1 MPGRF
6 AGETRTASTG
16 TRGNRALENEEQVEG
31 RGPRVYSVSGLTAE
45 IRDLLEGRFPFVW
58 VEGELSNVRTPA
70 SGHCY
75 MALKDEAAQIRAV
88 MFRPKVRTLRFRLE
102 DGMKVISQGRVGLYE
117 PRGEYQLVLDYLEPL
132 GVGALALAYEQLK
145 QKLAAAGWF
154 RKEDKK
160 PLPFLPSRVAVIT
173 SPTGAAVRDFLNV
186 IQRRFGNIGI
196 TVVPVRVQGD
206 RAAREISEAIET
218 VNRHLDVDVIVLT
231 RGGGS
236 LEDLWP
242 FNEEIVARAIR
253 GSRIPVVSA
262 VGHEIDVTIAD
273 LVADLRAPTPSAAA
287 ELLVSEKETL
297 KTRIRDLRDR
307 LVSGLRTRLQR
318 RSERL
323 GHFGVRLRDPRK
335 AIEQSWMQLDDLG
348 ARLVRN
354 ETFLVREHAARLR
367 AATDRLARGGPRRRI
382 RDLRQ
387 ELGFFLRTLDAGL
400 ARTLST
406 HRSALSVL
414 EGRLRGLDPHGVLQ
428 RGYSITRLLP
438 EGGVLRRASA
448 ARRGDR
454 VKVTLARGTLECRID
469 KVFES

>member
-1 MPGRF
+1 
-6 AGETRTASTG
+6 
-16 TRGNRALENEEQVEG
+16 LENEERVES
-31 RGPRVYSVSGLTAE
+31 RGPRVYTVSGLTAE
-45 IRDLLEGRFPFVW
+45 IRDLLENRFPFVW

-75 MALKDEAAQIRAV
+75 MALKDEASQVRAV
-88 MFRPKVRTLRFRLE
+88 MFRPRVRTLRFRPE
-102 DGMKVISQGRVGLYE
+102 DGMKVIAQGRVGVYE

-154 RKEDKK
+154 REEIKK

-196 TVVPVRVQGD
+196 TVVPVRVQGE

-218 VNRHLDVDVIVLT
+218 VNRHLDVDVVVLT

-287 ELLVSEKETL
+287 ELLVSEKEIL
-297 KTRIRDLRDR
+297 LDRIHDHPDR
-307 LVSGLRTRLQR
+307 LVKAVRARVQR
-318 RSERL
+318 RSEHLDHL
-323 GHFGVRLRDPRK
+323 GTRLRDPRK
-335 AIEQSWMQLDDLG
+335 TIEQSWMRLDDLG

-354 ETFLVREHAARLR
+354 EAFRVRELAERLR
-367 AATDRLARGGPRRRI
+367 ASTDRLARTGPRRRVQE
-382 RDLRQ
+382 LRQ
-387 ELGFFLRTLDAGL
+387 ELGFLLRTVDAGMK
-400 ARTLST
+400 RSLST

-438 EGGVLRRASA
+438 EGRLLRRASEV
-448 ARRGDR
+448 RTGDR
-454 VKVTLARGTLECRID
+454 VKVILARGALECRID
-469 KVFES
+469 KTFES

>member
-1 MPGRF
+1 M
-6 AGETRTASTG
+6 
-16 TRGNRALENEEQVEG
+16 ENEEQVES

-45 IRDLLEGRFPFVW
+45 IRDLLENRFPFVW

-75 MALKDEAAQIRAV
+75 MALKDESAQIRAV
-88 MFRPKVRTLRFRLE
+88 MFRPRVRTLRFRLE
-102 DGMKVISQGRVGLYE
+102 DGMKVISQGRIGVYE

-145 QKLAAAGWF
+145 QKLAEAGWF
-154 RKEDKK
+154 RQEAKK

-186 IQRRFGNIGI
+186 IQRRFGNIEI

-206 RAAREISEAIET
+206 RAAREISEAIDT

-287 ELLVSEKETL
+287 ELLVSEKGIL
-297 KTRIRDLRDR
+297 STRVRDLRER
-307 LVSGLRTRLQR
+307 LVTGLRARLQR
-318 RSERL
+318 HSERL
-323 GHFGVRLRDPRK
+323 GHLRTRVRDPRK
-335 AIEQSWMQLDDLG
+335 AIEQSWMRLDDLG

-354 ETFLVREHAARLR
+354 ETFLVREHVARLR
-367 AATDRLARGGPRRRI
+367 TSTGRLARSDPRRRI
-382 RDLRQ
+382 QELRQ
-387 ELGFFLRTLDAGL
+387 ELGFFLRSLDTGME
-400 ARTLST
+400 RTFT
-406 HRSALSVL
+406 NHRSALSVL

-448 ARRGDR
+448 VRAGDR

-469 KVFES
+469 KALES